1 MRLLI
6 DEPLSE
12 KLTDLLQ
19 DLFPDSLHVRSLG
32 AGGAPDPA
40 VWELAIK
47 HECMLL
53 TKDEDFHRL
62 SILYG
67 APPKVIWVRLGN
79 CTTDDISDL
88 IRRHQPSIE
97 RFAAQE
103 EATVLL
109 LR

>member
-12 KLTDLLQ
+12 KLTEFLQ
-19 DLFPDSLHVRSLG
+19 DLFPESLHVRSLG
-32 AGGAPDPA
+32 AGGAPDPMI
-40 VWELAIK
+40 WDLAIN
-47 HECMLL
+47 HDCLLL

-79 CTTDDISDL
+79 CTTDDIEDL
-88 IRRHQPSIE
+88 IRRHQQSIE
-97 RFAAQE
+97 RFAAQD
-103 EATVLL
+103 EATVLV